1 MSFSARVAYFLI
13 FCARPRDSGFQF
25 QASILE
31 EITSSS
37 ADLPMLPDRDFFDAL
52 AAAAKAETLPRFRTG
67 LSVVNKMMGGFDP
80 VTEGDRAAETA
91 IRSLIAERFPEHGI
105 LGEEHENV
113 GLDREH
119 IWVIDPIDGTRAFIS
134 GLPVWGTLIGFQSN
148 GRAAMGLMDQPF
160 IGERYFADG
169 TRAWYSG
176 PDGERQISVRDCGSL
191 ADATLFTT
199 SPHIFG
205 GEDLAKYQA
214 VEERVRLFRYGCD
227 CYAYVLLASG
237 HIDLVV
243 ENNLKPY
250 DVGALIPI
258 IEQAGGI
265 ITTWDGGRPE
275 NGGNILAAGSKAVHA
290 EAMKLLSGK

>member
-1 MSFSARVAYFLI
+1 
-13 FCARPRDSGFQF
+13 
-25 QASILE
+25 
-31 EITSSS
+31 
-37 ADLPMLPDRDFFDAL
+37 MLPDRAFFDLLAE
-52 AAAAKAETLPRFRTG
+52 AAAEETLPRFRTG
-67 LSVVNKMMGGFDP
+67 LSVVNKQQGGFDP

-91 IRSLIAERFPEHGI
+91 IRSLIGERFPEHGI

-148 GRAAMGLMDQPF
+148 GRATMGLMDQPF
-160 IGERYFADG
+160 TGERYFADG
-169 TRAWYSG
+169 QKSWYRG
-176 PDGERQISVRDCGSL
+176 RDGERQISTRDCGKLS
-191 ADATLFTT
+191 DAILFTT

-205 GEDLAKYQA
+205 GEDLVRYRA
-214 VEERVRLFRYGCD
+214 VEEKVRLFRYGCD

-275 NGGNILAAGSKAVHA
+275 AGGNIIAAGSKAVHA
-290 EAMKLLSGK
+290 EAMALLAGR